1 MLSSYCCFVKLC
13 NSFTLHS
20 SDEAVKQ
27 CLSHQYVMKL
37 HRHTS
42 QENDEMRTHEW
53 PQFVQ
58 DDLEHDDIYIMDE
71 FICICCRNS
80 LQKKMPDQACA
91 NGLQLHDIPQ
101 DLQNNAIGEKSDF
114 SMICIHKN
122 TYYKMTW
129 WPLQSKWSTCQ
140 CSSNTR
146 SNYRNIAL
154 HAQ

>member
-1 MLSSYCCFVKLC
+1 
-13 NSFTLHS
+13 
-20 SDEAVKQ
+20 
-27 CLSHQYVMKL
+27 MKL

-58 DDLEHDDIYIMDE
+58 DDVEHDDIYIMDE

-80 LQKKMPDQACA
+80 LQQKKKTQKCLTRHVQMVCSYMTST
-91 NGLQLHDIPQ
+91 GFTKH
-101 DLQNNAIGEKSDF
+101 NAIGEKSDF
-114 SMICIHKN
+114 SMNSIHNN
-122 TYYKMTW
+122 TYHEMIW